1 VEPLKKGGKSVGLD
15 LWQGFLFCNVK
26 ITLNWLYWFTGEFMS
41 FLTMYVVV
49 QLDET
54 EHNRINTRKTLSLGL
69 FYCFF
74 FPYSFNLLIWGH
86 PP

>member
-49 QLDET
+49 
-54 EHNRINTRKTLSLGL
+54 
-69 FYCFF
+69 
-74 FPYSFNLLIWGH
+74 
-86 PP
+86 